1 MKTFVQIWKV
11 VAIVAIVAFPFAA
24 SIACVSAL
32 VYGISWAFDFNFSWK
47 LAIGIWLTLVLL
59 KLVFSTNDNK

>member
-1 MKTFVQIWKV
+1 MKTFVQIT
-11 VAIVAIVAFPFAA
+11 IVALLFAT

-47 LAIGIWLTLVLL
+47 LAIGIWLALVLL
-59 KLVFSTNDNK
+59 KLVFPNKQ